1 MRTIFLLLSLLL
13 SLSSF
18 SQTKSNFAAVD
29 TRMDKMSAENST
41 SATAL
46 ASFISSNFT
55 AESEKMRALFYWTVS
70 NISYD
75 VPKMLA
81 PNLNESTQD
90 KIDNTL
96 KTKKGVCMHY
106 AEVFNAVSNKLGIK
120 CYVIEGFTKQN
131 GKVANVSHAWCA
143 AKIDNKWFL
152 FDPTWGSGYV
162 NNGKFFKKIN
172 NSYFMV
178 NPTEL
183 IATHMPFDYMW
194 QFINYPFTNREFL
207 EAKKPSTAGKV
218 KYDFGGE
225 IKRYDSLSDSDKAF
239 ESSERIEKNGLVNA
253 LVIDQYKYKK
263 EAFRI
268 YTQNKNIEKLNALY
282 SSFNEN
288 IFFLND
294 FMMYRFKKFKP
305 TQSDEEMKQWIQN
318 VKNKFKQCE
327 TDVYNIGIV
336 GTENTGGLS
345 NLKKAIATAL
355 MQTEEQEQF
364 LTEYLSKNSIG
375 RKLML
380 SNLKIR
386 N

>member
-178 NPTEL
+178 NPSEL

-194 QFINYPFTNREFL
+194 QFLTYPFTNREFL
-207 EAKKPSTAGKV
+207 EAKKPSTVGKA
-218 KYDFGGE
+218 KYDFDGE
-225 IKRYDSLSDSDKAF
+225 IKRYDSLSDNDKAF

-294 FMMYRFKKFKP
+294 FIMYRFKKFKP
-305 TQSDEEMKQWIQN
+305 TQSDEEMKQWIHN

-336 GTENTGGLS
+336 GTENTGSLS

-364 LTEYLSKNSIG
+364 LTEYLSKNSLG